1 MIFLSAN
8 EINNQLKNNNTIT
21 VIDIRE
27 PYELD
32 ICSIG
37 FRNIPMAS
45 IIDHLDELKSANSIV
60 LMCRSGK
67 RAESVANWLESD
79 YNFTNVIVMEG
90 GIVQWKEQ
98 VDPTLVLE
106 D

>member
-1 MIFLSAN
+1 MIFLSAA
-8 EINNQLKNNNTIT
+8 EINNRLKINENLTI
-21 VIDIRE
+21 IDIRE

-32 ICSIG
+32 VCSIG
-37 FRNIPMAS
+37 CRNIPMGNVV
-45 IIDHLDELKSANSIV
+45 DHINELKSFETIV

-79 YNFTNVIVMEG
+79 FNFSDIIVMEG
-90 GIVQWKEQ
+90 GIIQWKEQ
-98 VDPTLVLE
+98 VDSSIILE

>member
-1 MIFLSAN
+1 MIYLSAGAIN
-8 EINNQLKNNNTIT
+8 EKIKNQEAITI
-21 VIDIRE
+21 IDIRE
-27 PYELD
+27 PYE
-32 ICSIG
+32 IEVCSIG
-37 FRNIPMAS
+37 CKNIPMAE
-45 IIDHLDELKSANSIV
+45 IGNHTDELRSIEQVV

-79 YNFTNVIVMEG
+79 FQLNNIIVMEG

-98 VDPTLVLE
+98 VDPSLILE

>member
-1 MIFLSAN
+1 MILLSAA
-8 EINNQLKNNNTIT
+8 EVNNRIKNNENLTI
-21 VIDIRE
+21 IDIRE
-27 PYELD
+27 PYELEV
-32 ICSIG
+32 CSLG
-37 FRNIPMAS
+37 CRNIPMANVVNH
-45 IIDHLDELKSANSIV
+45 INELKAIENIV

-79 YNFTNVIVMEG
+79 FQFSNILVMEG

-98 VDPTLVLE
+98 VDSNLKLE

>member
-1 MIFLSAN
+1 MA
-8 EINNQLKNNNTIT
+8 EIGNHA
-21 VIDIRE
+21 E
-27 PYELD
+27 EL
-32 ICSIG
+32 
-37 FRNIPMAS
+37 RK
-45 IIDHLDELKSANSIV
+45 LDQVV

-79 YNFTNVIVMEG
+79 FQLNNIIVMEG

-98 VDPTLVLE
+98 VDPSLILE

>member
-1 MIFLSAN
+1 MILLSAA
-8 EINNQLKNNNTIT
+8 EVNNRIKNNENLT

-27 PYELD
+27 PYEVEV
-32 ICSIG
+32 CSLG
-37 FRNIPMAS
+37 CRNIPMANVVNH
-45 IIDHLDELKSANSIV
+45 IDELKAIENLV

-79 YNFTNVIVMEG
+79 FQFSNVVVMEG

-98 VDPTLVLE
+98 VDSSIILE
-106 D
+106 

>member
-1 MIFLSAN
+1 MIYLSAADIN
-8 EINNQLKNNNTIT
+8 EKVKNQESITI
-21 VIDIRE
+21 IDIRE
-27 PYELD
+27 PYE
-32 ICSIG
+32 IEVCSIG
-37 FRNIPMAS
+37 CKNIPTAE
-45 IIDHLDELKSANSIV
+45 IGNHAEELRLLDQIV

-79 YNFTNVIVMEG
+79 FQLNNIIIMEG

-98 VDPTLVLE
+98 VDPSIILE